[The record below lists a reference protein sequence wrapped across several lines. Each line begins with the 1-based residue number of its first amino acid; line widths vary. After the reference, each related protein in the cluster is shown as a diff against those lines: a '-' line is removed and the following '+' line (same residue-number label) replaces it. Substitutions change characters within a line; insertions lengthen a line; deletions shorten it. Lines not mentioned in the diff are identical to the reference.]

1 MLNPSIQS
9 LEKATDDLRAV
20 LATVD
25 PINMPDE
32 EWSALR
38 LRIAELDRIASNAD
52 ARRRAAAH

>member
-20 LATVD
+20 LEAID

-32 EWSALR
+32 EWGALR
-38 LRIAELDRIASNAD
+38 LQIAELDKIAANAD